1 MARAHIA
8 VVNGGTGFGQPVRVL
23 PVRVSSDLLQQ
34 LQLHRTALI
43 IPSEEKTQLQL
54 QLQVCEQ
61 ETLPESRAKGKIAF
75 T

>member
-34 LQLHRTALI
+34 PQFHWTALI
-43 IPSEEKTQLQL
+43 IPSEEKTQVQQL
-54 QLQVCEQ
+54 CEK
-61 ETLPESRAKGKIAF
+61 EILPEPRAKGKIVF